1 MLGFMGDATGAETLA
16 DIVSGKVKIATF
28 ENGGAFGNG
37 AKSMDGFMIALGR
50 TKAPCAL
57 DPLLARLK
65 LVIPEASVTSI
76 RGVCLSLEALGAS
89 AAAPALA
96 DCLKRKGNHG
106 FYVRKPTDLPP
117 QGGYGPGPEMD
128 NCVRGQ
134 LTNVPE
140 CAIMHT

>member
-1 MLGFMGDATGAETLA
+1 MGDATGAETLA

-76 RGVCLSLEALGAS
+76 RGVCLSRGA
-89 AAAPALA
+89 
-96 DCLKRKGNHG
+96 G
-106 FYVRKPTDLPP
+106 
-117 QGGYGPGPEMD
+117 GPG
-128 NCVRGQ
+128 RG
-134 LTNVPE
+134 
-140 CAIMHT
+140 AGSG